1 MRTHPAGAAE
11 DQDHRLGGRRLVR
24 GGVNVCQW
32 GQPRHVSPPPGSRP
46 AHTTWGSEHLS
57 DVGRTWGASLSCA
70 PGKRSAAVSVDTP
83 DSAAA
88 EGRVEARPS
97 SRRSLVSVPERRLG
111 VEAFQARACQRPPR
125 GDTSCSLA
133 RGGNTRRARH
143 GSSLSGTM
151 RGRAPCCT
159 PSAAAACSGERG
171 KGRDTATATVTSTAL
186 TAAQAR
192 EHRDTARPKQCS
204 RRRQPALEARRSGHV
219 MPRPG
224 QVARRDK
231 VPLARTLAL
240 LCVALLLSQVCPG
253 TMSIAVCALSAGPC
267 VRSGAGPALQA
278 QQHRAPAAA
287 ACRPRLRSCVSRG
300 AVSSPAATELNIGAW
315 PPPPSPVW
323 RGR

>member
-151 RGRAPCCT
+151 RGRALCCT

-171 KGRDTATATVTSTAL
+171 KGDVNGRKRDTATATVTSTAL

-219 MPRPG
+219 MPRG
-224 QVARRDK
+224 G
-231 VPLARTLAL
+231 LARWRAGTKCPSHGRLPSCAS
-240 LCVALLLSQVCPG
+240 LSSCPR
-253 TMSIAVCALSAGPC
+253 CAQAPC
-267 VRSGAGPALQA
+267 RSRCAPCLRG
-278 QQHRAPAAA
+278 RACAAA
-287 ACRPRLRSCVSRG
+287 LAQRCRRSSTV
-300 AVSSPAATELNIGAW
+300 PQ
-315 PPPPSPVW
+315 PPPRVAHAS
-323 RGR
+323 GRA